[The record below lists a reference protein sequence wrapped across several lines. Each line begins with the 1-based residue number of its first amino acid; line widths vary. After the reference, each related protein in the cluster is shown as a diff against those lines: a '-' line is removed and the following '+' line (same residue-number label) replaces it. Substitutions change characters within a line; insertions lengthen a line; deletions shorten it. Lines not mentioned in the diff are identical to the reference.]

1 MAEENA
7 KIYCGDKSSL
17 PAGQDYTR
25 FGTRNECLKCGFGAA
40 MYQYRWAPADPA
52 PMPPRRAQ
60 QGCLRSRRHANGAVR
75 GNQFV
80 RRGERHRNLSPPL
93 FEEEEKVPD
102 VEPRRPRVEPRDDPI
117 VGPRDDPIVGPKR
130 ILTKRIIALSVW
142 IIACVTTFVLMY
154 KIPPSV
160 VTTVENKKTII
171 NWGKFIGVYLGI
183 VAAITAVIFG
193 AYYATR
199 NI

>member
-7 KIYCGDKSSL
+7 KIYCGDKYSL

-40 MYQYRWAPADPA
+40 MYQYKWAPADPS

-60 QGCLRSRRHANGAVR
+60 QGCLRTRRHVNGAVR

-80 RRGERHRNLSPPL
+80 RRGERHRNMSPPL
-93 FEEEEKVPD
+93 YAEEKVPD
-102 VEPRRPRVEPRDDPI
+102 VEPRDDPI
-117 VGPRDDPIVGPKR
+117 VVGPPEDDPIDNQIVGPKR

-160 VTTVENKKTII
+160 VTTVENKKTVI

-183 VAAITAVIFG
+183 VAAITTVIFG